1 MRFAAFCLLA
11 LLVSSPLAANAE
23 YRDLGSVAS
32 MTPNSFRPDCS
43 YRIRYLDRLSNYHF
57 YQVTNAYKS
66 YSVAE
71 GGSSDVTRALL
82 QAPIPGYE
90 LKQLVTAQRDEPLR
104 YTSAP
109 RAVHELRVSLGL
121 AQGRPAVIYLEF
133 SQEGQEEVDP
143 LFLKP
148 ELFLLQRECALSRWR

>member
-1 MRFAAFCLLA
+1 M
-11 LLVSSPLAANAE
+11 
-23 YRDLGSVAS
+23 
-32 MTPNSFRPDCS
+32 
-43 YRIRYLDRLSNYHF
+43 DRLSNYHF

-82 QAPIPGYE
+82 QAPIPAYAFSNSS
-90 LKQLVTAQRDEPLR
+90 VTAQRDEPLR

-148 ELFLLQRECALSRWR
+148 ELFLLQRECAQSRWR